1 MKSKKKNQN
10 LKTRLAMLAGLLLLQ
25 PVTST
30 LYYAGHLADSYYIHR
45 GETLEFSTVLPITAT
60 PAESVA
66 ATVALSK
73 SNTSPAH
80 QMQLKLFNIFP
91 VKQVEVHTV
100 EDIMLVPCGQPF
112 GVRMLMD
119 GIMVIGFG
127 EVASRTGG
135 CCPAVETGI
144 LEGDI
149 IKEINHKPVTC
160 TNDFKD
166 AVANSDGNALALTI
180 QRDGE
185 FLDLTL
191 SPKYSV
197 MEQCWQTGL
206 WLRDSTAGIG
216 TLTYYEPSSKCFG
229 GLGHPICDAD
239 TGELIPLGSGV
250 ADTVTINGAVKGQ
263 AGSPGQLQGYFS
275 AQEPIGTLDY
285 NGKCG
290 VFGHL
295 EDFSSNVPAIPMA
308 LKQEITLGE
317 AVILTTVQGCEPQ
330 AYSVEITALDYT
342 DDTQNMIIEVTDEDL
357 LHCTGGIVQGMSG
370 SPILQ
375 NGKLVGAVT
384 HVFVSQPSMGY
395 GIFAENMYEYTRST
409 EQKAS

>member
-1 MKSKKKNQN
+1 MQFHDKKNF
-10 LKTRLAMLAGLLLLQ
+10 KKRLAMLATLLLLQ
-25 PVTST
+25 PVTSA
-30 LYYAGHLADSYYIHR
+30 LYYAGHLADNYYIHR
-45 GETLEFSTVLPITAT
+45 GETLEFNTILPITAT
-60 PAESVA
+60 PTEAVA

-73 SNTSPAH
+73 ANINSTN

-91 VKQVEVHTV
+91 VKQVQVQTV
-100 EDIMLVPCGQPF
+100 DQIMLVPCGQPF

-127 EVASRTGG
+127 EVESKTGG

-149 IKEINHKPVTC
+149 IKQINHQEITS
-160 TNDFKD
+160 TNDFKN
-166 AVANSDGNALALTI
+166 AVANSNGNALALTI
-180 QRDGE
+180 QRDDK

-191 SPKYSV
+191 FPKYSV

-206 WLRDSTAGIG
+206 WVRDSTAGIG

-250 ADTVTINGAVKGQ
+250 ADTVTINGAIKGQ
-263 AGSPGQLQGYFS
+263 AGSAGQLQGYFS

-295 EDFSSNVPAIPMA
+295 ENLPSDAEAIPLG

-317 AVILTTVQGCEPQ
+317 AVILTTVQGNEPK
-330 AYSVEITALDYT
+330 AYSVEITAVDYT
-342 DDTQNMIIEVTDEDL
+342 DDTHNMIIEVTDEEL
-357 LHCTGGIVQGMSG
+357 LNYTGGIVQGMSG
-370 SPILQ
+370 SPIIQ

-409 EQKAS
+409 E